1 MQVIRTNGLP
11 GSDLARDFIGR
22 DHGGLPFTFIVLD
35 AAPGEGP
42 KLHRH
47 AYAEVL
53 IVLEGEM
60 TATVDGEIGRVEA
73 GSIVIVPAGAAHKF
87 VNSGTGRLRQV
98 DIHASDHF
106 ITEWLD

>member
-1 MQVIRTNGLP
+1 MHVIRTDDLP
-11 GSDLARDFIGR
+11 GSRFARDFIGR
-22 DHGGLPFTFIVLD
+22 DHEGVGFTFIVLD

-47 AYAEVL
+47 AYPEVL

-60 TATVDGEIGRVEA
+60 TATVDGETGRVEA
-73 GSIVIVPAGAAHKF
+73 GSIVIVSAGAAHKF
-87 VNSGTGRLRQV
+87 VNSGPGRLRQV

-106 ITEWLD
+106 ITEWLE

>member
-1 MQVIRTNGLP
+1 MEVIRTADLP
-11 GSDLARDFIGR
+11 GNDVARDFIGR
-22 DHGGLPFTFIVLD
+22 DHEGIGFTFIVFEGG
-35 AAPGEGP
+35 PGDGP

-47 AYAEVL
+47 AYPEVL

-60 TATVDGEIGRVEA
+60 TATVDGETVRVEA
-73 GSIVIVPAGAAHKF
+73 GNVVIVPAGAAHKF

-106 ITEWLD
+106 ITEWLE